1 MRSSVLI
8 FMVFMFLFS
17 CDKKDDCKAGAI
29 AIMNFESDFGCLN
42 TKYTLQLNL
51 NDDIAIVKT
60 KESYDN
66 IVSGICHPEIDF
78 SLYDLL
84 IGILPLS
91 NSNDTIE
98 YYLSRTCP
106 GVKLNLSVKLI
117 QLSDNKP
124 STIVYHAIIPK
135 LRDYESLNIL
145 LTYLYK

>member
-1 MRSSVLI
+1 MKSVYIVSL
-8 FMVFMFLFS
+8 FLVCLFS

-29 AIMNFESDFGCLN
+29 AIKNFETDYGCKN
-42 TKYTLQLNL
+42 TKYSLQINL
-51 NDDIAIVKT
+51 NDDITVVRS
-60 KESYDN
+60 KESYDSV
-66 IVSGICHPEIDF
+66 VSGNCHPDIDF
-78 SLYDLL
+78 SLYDLV

-91 NSNDTIE
+91 NSNDTIT

-106 GVKLNLSVKLI
+106 GLKLDLSIKLI

-135 LRDYESLNIL
+135 LQDSEYLNIQ